1 MMDVYI
7 NFPADTHVREI
18 AESILQDF
26 DLHWFPDYFDAE
38 VQIIKDRYML
48 GNRTKMIQTI
58 SAGVDHIDVAGIPN
72 KIILCSNAGA
82 YSISVAEHTFA
93 LILAHAKN
101 IIENDSLMKSGT
113 FKQSPT
119 TLLYG
124 KTLGIVG
131 YGGIGRRVA
140 EIAKAFGMKIV
151 AYTRS
156 GADDNVDR
164 LTDDVAELFASSD
177 MIVLS
182 IPLTD
187 KTRGMINY
195 KILQKTK
202 KNAFIVNVARAD
214 IVLKSD
220 MLRFLKETP
229 DRWYLSDVWWDEPN
243 IKDADLQNLILSPHV
258 AGGMS
263 GEIMDLAFRLAFEN
277 VKNFFD
283 GHPKN
288 VVKKEEYKM
297 KSERFLGI

>member
-1 MMDVYI
+1 MDVYI

-220 MLRFLKETP
+220 MLRFLKENP

-288 VVKKEEYKM
+288 VVKKEEYTM

>member
-1 MMDVYI
+1 MDVYI

-220 MLRFLKETP
+220 MLRFLKENP

>member
-1 MMDVYI
+1 MDVYI

>member
-1 MMDVYI
+1 MDVYI
-7 NFPADTHVREI
+7 NFPVDTHVRKI

-38 VQIIKDRYML
+38 VQIIKDRYVL

-58 SAGVDHIDVAGIPN
+58 SAGVDHIDVAGIPD

-93 LILAHAKN
+93 LILSHAKN
-101 IIENDSLMKSGT
+101 IIENNSLMKSGT

-140 EIAKAFGMKIV
+140 EIGKAFGMKIA

-156 GADDNVDR
+156 GADDNVDK

-187 KTRGMINY
+187 KTKGMINY

-220 MLRFLKETP
+220 MLRFLRENP

-243 IKDADLQNLILSPHV
+243 IKDADLPNLILSPHV

-263 GEIMDLAFRLAFEN
+263 GEIMDTALRLAFEN

-283 GHPKN
+283 GHPRN